1 MPNDKSDELVRVRS
15 KFMAAWI
22 VKRLGVDQKVGRRI
36 LTSHE
41 GTSTGM
47 TSGFQTTLAQLLAIT
62 FFS

>member
-36 LTSHE
+36 PIHRNGHWNDWTISDN
-41 GTSTGM
+41 GRT
-47 TSGFQTTLAQLLAIT
+47 IT
-62 FFS
+62 RK